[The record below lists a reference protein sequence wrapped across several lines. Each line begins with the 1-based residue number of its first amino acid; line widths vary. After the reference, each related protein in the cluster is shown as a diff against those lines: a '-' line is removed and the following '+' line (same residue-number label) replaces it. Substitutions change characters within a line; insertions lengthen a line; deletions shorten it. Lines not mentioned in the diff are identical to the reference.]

1 VSCHADADIHN
12 GGFGR
17 FCERCHVTTSF
28 KTIKSGA
35 GRLSQ

>member
-1 VSCHADADIHN
+1 VDVHN

-17 FCERCHVTTSF
+17 FCDRCHVTSSF

-35 GRLSQ
+35 AGRVSQ